1 VFQIEE
7 TRGLVWFQIAGAYP
21 GNFLREMLYLNGTA
35 ILQFTPGGRDRHI
48 RGKIKGGASFGF
60 DILKRPAIAKGAR

>member
-1 VFQIEE
+1 
-7 TRGLVWFQIAGAYP
+7 
-21 GNFLREMLYLNGTA
+21 MLYLNGTA
-35 ILQFTPGGRDRHI
+35 ILQLTPGGRDRHI